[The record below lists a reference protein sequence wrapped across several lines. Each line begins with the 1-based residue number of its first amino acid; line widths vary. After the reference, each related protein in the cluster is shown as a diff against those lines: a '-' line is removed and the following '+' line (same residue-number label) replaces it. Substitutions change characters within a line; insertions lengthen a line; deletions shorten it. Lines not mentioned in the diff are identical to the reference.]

1 MTTVP
6 FNLPLEARIEAS
18 EPIARERL
26 VKGMPMAGSLAALTN
41 DEQGFHVGQWVSEVG
56 AWRVN
61 YSEDELCV
69 ILEGSGRLIGDD
81 GSELSF
87 KTGSAFVIPRGFQG
101 IWETTERVRK
111 IYAIAE

>member
-1 MTTVP
+1 MAPSP
-6 FNLPLEARIEAS
+6 FNLPLDAHIEAN

-81 GSELSF
+81 GSELPF

>member
-1 MTTVP
+1 MTTAP
-6 FNLPLEARIEAS
+6 FNLALETPIDAV
-18 EPIARERL
+18 EPIARERV
-26 VKGMPMAGSLAALTN
+26 VKGTPMTGSLVALTN

-69 ILEGSGRLIGDD
+69 ILAGSGRLIGDD
-81 GSELSF
+81 GSELAF
-87 KTGSAFVIPRGFQG
+87 QTGSAFVIPRGFQG
-101 IWETTERVRK
+101 LWETTERVRK